1 LIVMAV
7 VRVCAALAVLIALV
21 VVPTQASAS
30 AGLTIQLSDDSRQ
43 FATAGSDVTWTVQ
56 VRNTGDQT
64 AVNVA
69 VEVTLASAVERA
81 TWTASYTDGADGP
94 VIGAAAPDTRV
105 TLPAGSA
112 AVFTI
117 VASLSSQAT
126 GDAVTTANVEYDG
139 EVIAAT
145 DLVKIVPSSV
155 IVGDSW
161 AGDGAPTDGATRARR
176 GVAPVVRLLDPTSSD
191 LITAFQPYEP
201 AYRGGVHA
209 VLGDLDG
216 DGWPEIITA
225 PGKGRIAEVRVFRV
239 DVSDASDPTVLRDA
253 TLTLQPFGPRYRDG
267 LVMTSG
273 DFDGDGLFD
282 IAVARA
288 SGAGD
293 VRVFVSTPTT
303 AAPFRSYR
311 SFRPGIAFGSAGI
324 ALAAADFGTFDED
337 SATPGLADGRA
348 ELVVAGGTGSSTRVQ
363 IRDASRGAVPV
374 LDVVSNV
381 APRQGL
387 HVSVARVSRDSVPDL
402 IIAHRDGTRA
412 RVTVLDGVVNSRPN
426 AVLAT
431 VSIGRTRPTVPVFAA
446 GVDTDGDGWADAIQ
460 AAWWGE
466 RSPKASRHDIVRDLA
481 SPTGLIKRATSIT
494 LGPGTVNS
502 AATHGRVATFT
513 SPASAIVTTES
524 GLQYRDVVVGT
535 GTKPSGPAA
544 TVVVNYQG
552 WLLDGTEVEQ
562 GTAASVALNDT
573 IRGWAEGLATMKVG
587 GRRQLIIPAD
597 LAYGAAG
604 TGNIPPN
611 STLVFD
617 IELLSTT

>member
-1 LIVMAV
+1 MVMAV

-21 VVPTQASAS
+21 AVPTHASAS
-30 AGLTIQLSDDSRQ
+30 TSLTIQLTSEPQ
-43 FATAGSDVTWTVQ
+43 FATAGSEVTWTVQ
-56 VRNTGDQT
+56 VRNTGDLT

-69 VEVTLASAVERA
+69 VEVTLAIQVESA
-81 TWTASYTDGADGP
+81 TWTAEYTGGADGP
-94 VIGAAAPDTRV
+94 VIGAAAPDALV

-117 VASLSSQAT
+117 VAKLWQWSV
-126 GDAVTTANVEYDG
+126 DEVVTTASLTYDG
-139 EVIAAT
+139 ETLSAT
-145 DLVKIVPSSV
+145 DSLRIVPSSV

-161 AGDGAPTDGATRARR
+161 AEDAAPTDGSTRARR
-176 GVAPVVRLLDPTSSD
+176 GIAPVVRLLDPTSGD
-191 LITAFQPYEP
+191 LITEFRPYEP

-209 VLGDLDG
+209 TLGDLDG

-225 PGKGRIAEVRVFRV
+225 PSRGRIAEVRVFRV
-239 DVSDASDPTVLRDA
+239 GVSDASDPTVVRDT

-267 LVMTSG
+267 LVMASG
-273 DFDGDGLFD
+273 DFSGDGLFD

-293 VRVFVSTPTT
+293 VRVFVSTPAT

-311 SFRPGIAFGSAGI
+311 SFRPDIAFGAAGI
-324 ALAAADFGTFDED
+324 VLAAGDFGTLDED
-337 SATPGLADGRA
+337 SRTPGLADGRA

-363 IRDASRGAVPV
+363 IRDASQAGVPV
-374 LDVVSNV
+374 LDVVSSV
-381 APRQGL
+381 QAPRHGL

-412 RVTVLDGVVNSRPN
+412 RVTVLDGVVDSRPN
-426 AVLAT
+426 AVLAHL
-431 VSIGRTRPTVPVFAA
+431 SIGRTRPTVPVFAA
-446 GVDTDGDGWADAIQ
+446 GIDTDDDGWADAIQ

-466 RSPKASRHDIVRDLA
+466 QSPKTSRHDIVRDPT
-481 SPTGLIKRATSIT
+481 SPAGLVVRGTSIT

-524 GLQYRDVVVGT
+524 GLQYRDLVVGT

-562 GTAASVALNDT
+562 GTAASVTLNDT
-573 IRGWAEGLATMKVG
+573 IRGWAEGLASMRVG

-604 TGNIPPN
+604 TGNIPPG

-617 IELLSTT
+617 IELLSTG